1 MVTAE
6 FPRKLAGRK
15 SERNIGNAVEQEEK
29 IYNEVETAREIA
41 HLGDRL
47 GAGGGWKAAI
57 YVKTRCGWVRS
68 RKIVELLYGR
78 LPLKLKGAVN
88 KTM

>member
-47 GAGGGWKAAI
+47 SAGGGWKAAI
-57 YVKTRCGWVRS
+57 YFKTRCGKS
-68 RKIVELLYGR
+68 VELLYGR